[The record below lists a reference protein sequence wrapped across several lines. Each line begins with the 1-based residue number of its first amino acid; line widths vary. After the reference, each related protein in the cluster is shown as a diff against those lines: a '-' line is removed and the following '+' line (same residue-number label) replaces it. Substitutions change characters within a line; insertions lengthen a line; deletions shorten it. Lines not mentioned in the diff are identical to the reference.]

1 MVFTSSLRIDEDKW
15 NHVSVTINKRNNT
28 VKFTKDHFQEE
39 LIDIAINSL
48 SNNNSNIFIGYSD
61 QSGSYFKGDIDN
73 VSIYTSNVDYLNLE
87 MKEGTFPVLNLKN
100 INTDVS
106 GFGSS
111 SSYVNSNVENTTN
124 QNGDSDSAF
133 IFDAASHSKIIVDNS
148 NYDGYTNKNITFS
161 AWVNPDIVDF
171 SSVLSNMP
179 ILCKDLI
186 VSNSKFEFG
195 INTSGNIY
203 ASLL

>member
-1 MVFTSSLRIDEDKW
+1 MVFTSTLRIEEDKW

-28 VKFTKDHFQEE
+28 VTFTKDHFQEE
-39 LIDIAINSL
+39 LIDSDINSL
-48 SNNNSNIFIGYSD
+48 SNNNSNIFIGYSV
-61 QSGSYFKGDIDN
+61 QYGSYFKGDIDN

-87 MKEGTFPVLNLKN
+87 KKEGTFSVLNLKN

-111 SSYVNSNVENTTN
+111 SSYVNSNIENTTN
-124 QNGDSDSAF
+124 QNGVVDSAF
-133 IFDAASHSKIIVDNS
+133 IFDATTHSKIIVHNS
-148 NYDGYTNKNITFS
+148 EYNGYKNKNVTFS

-179 ILCKDLI
+179 ILCKDL
-186 VSNSKFEFG
+186 VSSKFEFG